1 MLRSLRNR
9 PVVELVPPGTA
20 SATLVTSPGSY
31 TSPDTSKSMLL
42 GTGMN
47 AGKEK
52 LTDTDYSHMDPDD
65 MFIRYSVGEIR
76 SIRSRLL

>member
-1 MLRSLRNR
+1 MLRSVRNR
-9 PVVELVPPGTA
+9 PAVELVPPGTT
-20 SATLVTSPGSY
+20 SAALVTSPGSY

-42 GTGMN
+42 GAGVTT
-47 AGKEK
+47 GKEK

-65 MFIRYSVGEIR
+65 MFVRYSVAEIR